1 MDFKAFGF
9 DELCDKLCENRKT
22 LIIYH
27 SHPDAD
33 AIGSAFALRELLT
46 MMGIQTICACEDEVP
61 ARLSFLTEDVQ
72 GGVVLEDG
80 FLLGHERVISIDSAS
95 PQQLGSLF
103 TKLHKDIDIMIDH
116 HAEGKVYADNYVR
129 PEAAATAEIIFDV
142 ANHLQKSGRI
152 PYIPHRVYD
161 CIYAA
166 LSSDTGCFKYS
177 NVTPRTHVIASE
189 LVAAGVDTAD
199 INHKLFDSK
208 SLKQIKAE
216 GEAAKRLAVYEQGRV
231 ASVTFPY
238 ASKFSLGLKEE
249 HLDTII
255 EIPRSLSGVEVAFTV
270 RQPEEKNSFRV
281 SMRSNGEFDVSKVC
295 AIFGGGGHA
304 KAAGCTLEA
313 GGIYDAEK
321 MILKAVQEQ
330 LSKEI

>member
-1 MDFKAFGF
+1 MDFKAFSF
-9 DELCDKLCENRKT
+9 EELCEKLCEDRKT

-27 SHPDAD
+27 SRPDAD

-61 ARLSFLTEDVQ
+61 ERLLFLTEDVQ

-80 FLLGHERVISIDSAS
+80 FLLGHERVISVDAAS

-103 TKLHKDIDIMIDH
+103 EKLHKDIDIMIDH
-116 HAEGKVYADNYVR
+116 HREGRLYADNYVR
-129 PEAAATAEIIFDV
+129 PDASATAEIIFDV
-142 ANHLQKSGRI
+142 ANYLVEHGKI
-152 PYIPHRVYD
+152 PYIPQRVYT

-177 NVTPRTHVIASE
+177 NVTPRTHIIASE
-189 LVAAGVDTAD
+189 LVATGIDTAE
-199 INHKLFDSK
+199 INRKLFDFK

-249 HLDTII
+249 HLETII
-255 EIPRSLSGVEVAFTV
+255 EIPRSLSGVEVAFAV
-270 RQPEEKNSFRV
+270 KQPDEKNTFRV

-295 AIFGGGGHA
+295 ALFGGGGHS
-304 KAAGCTLEA
+304 KAAGCTIEC

-321 MILKAVQEQ
+321 LILTAVQKL
-330 LSKEI
+330 LS

>member
-1 MDFKAFGF
+1 MDFKAFSF
-9 DELCDKLCENRKT
+9 EELCEKLCEDRKT

-27 SHPDAD
+27 SRPDAD

-61 ARLSFLTEDVQ
+61 ERLLFLTEDVQ

-80 FLLGHERVISIDSAS
+80 FLLGHERVISIDAAS

-103 TKLHKDIDIMIDH
+103 EKLHKDIDIMIDH
-116 HAEGKVYADNYVR
+116 HREGRLYADNYVR
-129 PEAAATAEIIFDV
+129 PDASATAEIIFDV
-142 ANHLQKSGRI
+142 ANYLVEHGRI
-152 PYIPHRVYD
+152 PYIPQRVYT

-177 NVTPRTHVIASE
+177 NVTPRTHIIASE
-189 LVAAGVDTAD
+189 LVATGIDTAE
-199 INHKLFDSK
+199 INRKLFDFK

-249 HLDTII
+249 HLETII
-255 EIPRSLSGVEVAFTV
+255 EIPRSLSGVEVAFAV
-270 RQPEEKNSFRV
+270 KQPDEKNTFRV

-295 AIFGGGGHA
+295 ALFGGGGHS
-304 KAAGCTLEA
+304 KAAGCTIEC

-321 MILKAVQEQ
+321 LILTAVQKL
-330 LSKEI
+330 LS

>member
-1 MDFKAFGF
+1 MDFKAFSF
-9 DELCDKLCENRKT
+9 EELCEKLCEDRKT

-27 SHPDAD
+27 SRPDAD

-61 ARLSFLTEDVQ
+61 ERLLFLTEDVQ

-80 FLLGHERVISIDSAS
+80 FLLGHERVISVDSAS

-103 TKLHKDIDIMIDH
+103 EKLHKDIDIMIDH
-116 HAEGKVYADNYVR
+116 HREGRLYADNYVR
-129 PEAAATAEIIFDV
+129 PDASATAEIIFDV
-142 ANHLQKSGRI
+142 ANYLVEHGKI
-152 PYIPHRVYD
+152 PYIPQRVYT

-177 NVTPRTHVIASE
+177 NVTPRTHIIASE
-189 LVAAGVDTAD
+189 LVATGIDTAE
-199 INHKLFDSK
+199 INRKLFDFK

-249 HLDTII
+249 HLETII
-255 EIPRSLSGVEVAFTV
+255 EIPRSLSGVEVAFAV
-270 RQPEEKNSFRV
+270 KQPDEKNTFRV

-295 AIFGGGGHA
+295 ALFGGGGHS
-304 KAAGCTLEA
+304 KAAGCTIEC

-321 MILKAVQEQ
+321 LILTAVQKL
-330 LSKEI
+330 LS

>member
-1 MDFKAFGF
+1 MDFKAFSF
-9 DELCDKLCENRKT
+9 EELCEKLCEDRKT

-27 SHPDAD
+27 SRPDAD

-61 ARLSFLTEDVQ
+61 ERLLFLTEDVQ

-80 FLLGHERVISIDSAS
+80 FLLGHERVISIDAAS

-103 TKLHKDIDIMIDH
+103 EKLHKDIDIMIDH
-116 HAEGKVYADNYVR
+116 HREGRLYADNYVR
-129 PEAAATAEIIFDV
+129 PDASATAEIIFDV
-142 ANHLQKSGRI
+142 ANYLVEHGKI
-152 PYIPHRVYD
+152 PYIPQRVYT

-177 NVTPRTHVIASE
+177 NVTPRTHIIASE
-189 LVAAGVDTAD
+189 LVATGIDTAE
-199 INHKLFDSK
+199 INRKLFDFK

-249 HLDTII
+249 HLETII
-255 EIPRSLSGVEVAFTV
+255 EIPRSLSGVEVAFAV
-270 RQPEEKNSFRV
+270 KQPDEKNTFRV

-295 AIFGGGGHA
+295 ALFGGGGHS
-304 KAAGCTLEA
+304 KAAGCTIEC

-321 MILKAVQEQ
+321 LILTAVQKL
-330 LSKEI
+330 LS

>member
-1 MDFKAFGF
+1 
-9 DELCDKLCENRKT
+9 
-22 LIIYH
+22 
-27 SHPDAD
+27 
-33 AIGSAFALRELLT
+33 
-46 MMGIQTICACEDEVP
+46 MGIQTICACEDEVP
-61 ARLSFLTEDVQ
+61 ERLLFLTEDVQ

-80 FLLGHERVISIDSAS
+80 FLLGHERVISIDAAS

-103 TKLHKDIDIMIDH
+103 EKLHKDIDIMIDH
-116 HAEGKVYADNYVR
+116 HREGRLYADNYVR
-129 PEAAATAEIIFDV
+129 PDASATAEIIFDV
-142 ANHLQKSGRI
+142 ANYLVEHGKI
-152 PYIPHRVYD
+152 PYIPQRVYT

-177 NVTPRTHVIASE
+177 NVTPRTHIIASE
-189 LVAAGVDTAD
+189 LVATGIDTAE
-199 INHKLFDSK
+199 INRKLFDFK

-249 HLDTII
+249 HLETII
-255 EIPRSLSGVEVAFTV
+255 EIPRSLSGVEVAFAV
-270 RQPEEKNSFRV
+270 KQPDEKNTFRV

-295 AIFGGGGHA
+295 ALFGGGGHS
-304 KAAGCTLEA
+304 KAAGRTSEC

-321 MILKAVQEQ
+321 LILTAVQKL
-330 LSKEI
+330 LS